1 MNHTAMIDLED
12 PEVVAY
18 WREHM
23 GVARDL
29 LQEIVEKVGQDPA
42 RVGFE
47 VAQKVAAGLS
57 CIAPRSAKLASAS

>member
-1 MNHTAMIDLED
+1 MTNTSRIDLDD
-12 PEVVAY
+12 PQVVAY

-23 GVARDL
+23 GVAQDL
-29 LQEIVEKVGQDPA
+29 LREIVNKVGRDPT

-57 CIAPRSAKLASAS
+57 CIAPRSAR